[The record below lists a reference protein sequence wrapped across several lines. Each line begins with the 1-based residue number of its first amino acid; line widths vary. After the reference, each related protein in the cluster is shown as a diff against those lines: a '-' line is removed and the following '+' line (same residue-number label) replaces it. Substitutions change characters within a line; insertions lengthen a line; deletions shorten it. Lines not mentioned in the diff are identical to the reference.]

1 MLEPQVGDGHSIF
14 GLIQKLESLD
24 EGEGAMEAQDLVITT
39 PLPKS
44 GKYCQVYHSMAVPF
58 TAMQCRNW

>member
-1 MLEPQVGDGHSIF
+1 MLDPQVGDGHSIF

-24 EGEGAMEAQDLVITT
+24 EGEGAMEAQA
-39 PLPKS
+39 PLSKS
-44 GKYCQVYHSMAVPF
+44 GKFCQVYHSMAVPF

>member
-1 MLEPQVGDGHSIF
+1 MLDPQVGDGHSIF

-24 EGEGAMEAQDLVITT
+24 EGEGAMEAQA
-39 PLPKS
+39 PLSKS
-44 GKYCQVYHSMAVPF
+44 GKLCQVYYSMAVLF